1 MFLLSL
7 WLWCQRIQGAAFVP
21 SRGVVVRGSVDEIPR
36 GGAIDDDSDDE
47 SEESEELDTSLAS
60 SAVKSAVKKKE
71 EAATAAKKAVKKA
84 VNTKLAKKKSGGGL
98 RIPYILRACL
108 NPLTVFAMTKA
119 YWASLFNLEYGKE
132 VRFEVS
138 LDTVSS
144 SSVTLS
150 SPRLRYRT
158 SHKSCGRLWSKRLA
172 RVDPVVIRDG
182 ER

>member
-47 SEESEELDTSLAS
+47 SDSEELDTSLAS